1 MGDGVR
7 VNDGV
12 NRVAD
17 VLVISTKDEVGSNI
31 PNDDGVSAS
40 KVVRDGTNDE
50 NGLEV
55 VVTKLGTAEASVV
68 DGVTRGENDGVT
80 EAGIAELV
88 EKNITVGDSCRV
100 IVGVKTVSVGISS
113 NDVVSGGSM
122 LDIDSVAVI
131 SLVVSIV
138 VSDGKMN
145 REVVSVKVDD
155 GKGVSS
161 GVLGVGIDSVM
172 RVLTGVNTTVSVPS
186 MEVVGTTITGSAVD
200 VNITDGV
207 NTLDTVG

>member
-55 VVTKLGTAEASVV
+55 VVTELDTAEASVV
-68 DGVTRGENDGVT
+68 EGVTRGENDAVT

-100 IVGVKTVSVGISS
+100 SVGVKTVSVGISI

-122 LDIDSVAVI
+122 LEIDSVAVI

-172 RVLTGVNTTVSVPS
+172 RVLTEVNTIVSVPS
-186 MEVVGTTITGSAVD
+186 MEVVGTTITGSGVD

>member
-1 MGDGVR
+1 VGDGVR

-31 PNDDGVSAS
+31 SNDDGVSAS

-55 VVTKLGTAEASVV
+55 VVTELDTAEASVV
-68 DGVTRGENDGVT
+68 EGVTRGENDAVT

-88 EKNITVGDSCRV
+88 EKTITVGDSCRV
-100 IVGVKTVSVGISS
+100 SVGVKTVSVGISS

-145 REVVSVKVDD
+145 REVVSVKIDD

-172 RVLTGVNTTVSVPS
+172 RVLTEVNTTVSVPS
-186 MEVVGTTITGSAVD
+186 MEVVGTTITGSDVD